1 MICDQRRRMETMCD
15 VFSPQVFS
23 MQNQMCD
30 MMKEIDKERDMCE
43 AQTENKTTGMMC

>member
-1 MICDQRRRMETMCD
+1 METMCD